1 MFELWGLR
9 RKQAKLL
16 KRMLREVQDM
26 VRTQTA
32 PALGSLTERNRQFKE
47 VDDAIQDIYD
57 QRLLREAEALD
68 IEPPVD
74 ESAWKPGAEVDFL
87 RQLTPSGRT
96 FLRRRIDEEK
106 TRRRE
111 VDAWWWKNV
120 LIPAMTALTGL
131 AGVITGLIAVLHAK
145 K

>member
-74 ESAWKPGAEVDFL
+74 ESA
-87 RQLTPSGRT
+87 
-96 FLRRRIDEEK
+96 
-106 TRRRE
+106 
-111 VDAWWWKNV
+111 
-120 LIPAMTALTGL
+120 
-131 AGVITGLIAVLHAK
+131 
-145 K
+145 